1 MNDDRMRHTQ
11 KKPFLHKYN
20 GGIHKN
26 KNNFVGRSLYNR
38 LQYRVHHHAAS
49 FAVTA
54 FLIFI
59 FALKQHYVFAGTTNI
74 FTAIGFCFNQFFFLS
89 SLSLSLFLYFFPFGI
104 YSSYK
109 CYSSQLV
116 VIYMYFKL
124 FEIMY
129 DSNEPTALNQTK
141 RYTLLAGYTP

>member
-74 FTAIGFCFNQFFFLS
+74 FTAIGFCFNQFFFYPLS
-89 SLSLSLFLYFFPFGI
+89 HSLSFFIFSHSEYIPPINVTRLSWLLFI
-104 YSSYK
+104 CISSFLK
-109 CYSSQLV
+109 
-116 VIYMYFKL
+116 
-124 FEIMY
+124 
-129 DSNEPTALNQTK
+129 
-141 RYTLLAGYTP
+141 